1 MPDVSAALDRA
12 VQFVVVGDMDLAQNT
27 LRRHDLIGA
36 HDEQQPVGTEYTIS
50 GQQIEQRMF
59 GEERAAERFRE
70 VNQIWNHFIFTI
82 RPKGGELEAVAR
94 LFALGVVAVQ
104 CLLDVALA
112 CRIAVILG
120 VGSVRYDEQLYI
132 FEQPAACPETLPL
145 VTVDLVESLPDVDA
159 AAFQFDMHQ
168 RQTVYQYGNVVTIGT
183 CTVVH
188 LVLVDDLQ

>member
-1 MPDVSAALDRA
+1 
-12 VQFVVVGDMDLAQNT
+12 
-27 LRRHDLIGA
+27 
-36 HDEQQPVGTEYTIS
+36 
-50 GQQIEQRMF
+50 MF
-59 GEERAAERFRE
+59 GEERAAEPHQ
-70 VNQIWNHFIFTI
+70 VGN
-82 RPKGGELEAVAR
+82 RPVVGIGPPRGELEAVAR
-94 LFALGVVAVQ
+94 LFALGFVAVQ

>member
-59 GEERAAERFRE
+59 GEERAAEPHQ
-70 VNQIWNHFIFTI
+70 VGN
-82 RPKGGELEAVAR
+82 RPVVGIGPPRGELEAVAR
-94 LFALGVVAVQ
+94 LFALGFVAVQ